1 MTVTYTYEV
10 ASCKGFGCFWK
21 LLFRWRGSIYKLV
34 WPDLFLYTT
43 LYYIIRLVY
52 QFGLNPSQRKI
63 FEKVSEHC
71 EKFTDLIPVSFVLGF
86 YVSIVV
92 QRWWAQYEYLPW
104 PDSLALFVSTSIH
117 GQDERSRLMR
127 RTVMRYANLSIVLTL
142 CMISPRVKKR
152 FPTLE
157 HLVETGFMTSSEKK
171 IFDDLNS
178 KTSHPMYW
186 MPLVWAGA
194 IVARARK
201 EGRIRDDFAVKT
213 IIDAINT
220 FRGMCGGLLSY
231 DWISIPLVYTQVVTL
246 AVYSFF
252 VGTLIGRQFVGVED
266 EKIDLFVPW
275 FTLLQFFFYMGWLK
289 VAESLVNPFGEDD
302 DDFEVNWLVDRNLQ
316 ISYLIVDE
324 MHSEHPELIQDI
336 YWEEVVPQELP
347 YTIASE
353 QFKREPPQGSTVN
366 LEVPEMEQE
375 FLPMLEEIEEERN
388 SKHEDALGKGATHAI
403 NIKDMGDTRSAS
415 SSVSALGSYRSGG
428 FSRKPSAISML
439 LSRVF
444 SSNMERERRERR
456 YKTSGLP
463 LGSKNS
469 LTCKRPRKSHCPQRS
484 TSRLSSISRFSP
496 GSMPRNQTNTSVQD
510 CEVFRMSGESLEE
523 DPKSPCI
530 PPLLRKMYSDDDDP
544 IIIKIKNRDQDG
556 NVINTSV
563 TEEPESFSSSSRA
576 CLIRK
581 SRRSS
586 RRTKS
591 SIKEDSPGS
600 SDKDVE
606 SEFSDGGSDHKP
618 EAPLQEEKEKHFITS
633 EEKSLSDNGARKR
646 KSILSSSMS
655 QSSFSNLKVNFRDDN
670 ERAGSHSPST
680 RAKTE
685 SIPSTA
691 KSTLSPS
698 HHTQDLLNIGDVA
711 EEGSEK

>member
-1 MTVTYTYEV
+1 MTSFYPNLGGNHGSCSRVMSNEKCFYDMTVTYTYEV

-21 LLFRWRGSIYKLV
+21 LLFRWKGSIYKLV

-52 QFGLNPSQRKI
+52 QFGLNPSQRKT

-117 GQDERSRLMR
+117 
-127 RTVMRYANLSIVLTL
+127 
-142 CMISPRVKKR
+142 
-152 FPTLE
+152 
-157 HLVETGFMTSSEKK
+157 GFMTSSEKK

-302 DDFEVNWLVDRNLQ
+302 DDFE

-388 SKHEDALGKGATHAI
+388 SKHEDALGKVLNSGATHAI

-544 IIIKIKNRDQDG
+544 IIIKIKNRDG

-618 EAPLQEEKEKHFITS
+618 EAPQQEEKEKHQTS

-698 HHTQDLLNIGDVA
+698 HHTQDLLNIGDIL
-711 EEGSEK
+711 SMI